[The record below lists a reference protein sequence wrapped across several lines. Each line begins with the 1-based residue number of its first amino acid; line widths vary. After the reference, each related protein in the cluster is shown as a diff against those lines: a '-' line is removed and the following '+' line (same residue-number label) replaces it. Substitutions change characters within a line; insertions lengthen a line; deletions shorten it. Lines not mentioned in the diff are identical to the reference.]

1 MGDEPLEISFT
12 LKTSDDL
19 RIEELNLCV
28 LKLRRLVDIIFE
40 EIYVPSDE
48 REEIIT
54 ATINTLIKNLEN
66 LK

>member
-28 LKLRRLVDIIFE
+28 LKLRRLVDIILN

>member
-12 LKTSDDL
+12 LKSSDDL
-19 RIEELNLCV
+19 RVEELNLCV
-28 LKLRRLVDIIFE
+28 LKLRRLVDLILN
-40 EIYVPSDE
+40 EIYVPGDE
-48 REEIIT
+48 REEVIT